1 MLRLLDVTSR
11 WLANKPCITS
21 HILSQSQVEDM
32 NSSQA
37 YINRSELSHD
47 AVTRPFPKFRVCPQA
62 RLRIKW
68 TSKQMNRVK
77 TFIIAELTWMTNLAF
92 WGRRT
97 KNKAP
102 VFHFGSSE
110 SLMTGVLTSRPSQ
123 LIKAYGSGAET
134 TQAVRWSH
142 QPFIVNAN

>member
-1 MLRLLDVTSR
+1 MTG
-11 WLANKPCITS
+11 
-21 HILSQSQVEDM
+21 
-32 NSSQA
+32 
-37 YINRSELSHD
+37 
-47 AVTRPFPKFRVCPQA
+47 
-62 RLRIKW
+62 
-68 TSKQMNRVK
+68 VK
-77 TFIIAELTWMTNLAF
+77 TFIIAELTWMTNWAF

-134 TQAVRWSH
+134 TQAVR
-142 QPFIVNAN
+142 